1 VKNVLD
7 AKRNNLI
14 KTLRMKL

>member
-1 VKNVLD
+1 
-7 AKRNNLI
+7 LI